1 MNSET
6 GVCSNFD
13 GMCYF
18 TAGVLM
24 FSIHERGIAVGY
36 RKLGLTTGHRKALL
50 RNLVTSLFKE
60 EKITT
65 TEPRAKEVQSIAERM
80 VTLAKKGDLAARR
93 QALRY
98 IYDEEVVQK
107 LFANIGPRYTARS
120 GGYTRILK
128 VGQRRGDAAEMVIL
142 ELV

>member
-1 MNSET
+1 M
-6 GVCSNFD
+6 
-13 GMCYF
+13 
-18 TAGVLM
+18 
-24 FSIHERGIAVGY
+24 GY

-65 TEPRAKEVQSIAERM
+65 TEPRAKEVRSIAERM
-80 VTLAKKGDLAARR
+80 VTLAKRGGLSARR
-93 QALRY
+93 QALSY

-107 LFANIGPRYTARS
+107 LFANIGPRYTDRS

>member
-1 MNSET
+1 M
-6 GVCSNFD
+6 
-13 GMCYF
+13 
-18 TAGVLM
+18 
-24 FSIHERGIAVGY
+24 GY
-36 RKLGLTTGHRKALL
+36 RKLGVTTGHRKALL

-65 TEPRAKEVQSIAERM
+65 TEPRAKEVRSIAERM
-80 VTLAKKGDLAARR
+80 VTLAKKGDLPARR

-107 LFANIGPRYTARS
+107 LFNNIGPRYTGRS